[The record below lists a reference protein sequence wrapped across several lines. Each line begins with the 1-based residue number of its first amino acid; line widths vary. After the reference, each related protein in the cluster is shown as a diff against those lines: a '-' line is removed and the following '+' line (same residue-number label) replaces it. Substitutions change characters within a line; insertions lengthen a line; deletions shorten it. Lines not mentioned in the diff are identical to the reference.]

1 MRRLL
6 PYSLALAPLIIAGCL
21 PSEQHGGG
29 AAGSGSSSGGG
40 SGSAGGTGGN
50 TIDPNKCG
58 VQNFMLAKGG
68 TPDLL
73 IVQDISGSMGQ
84 TEDDQ
89 TASAGTPSKWTEI
102 SAAIESVV
110 GQINTVDWGLMM
122 FPTPG
127 GGKVCAPST
136 ADVAVGS
143 STAAAISAKLMA
155 TTPDGSTPT
164 TDAINAAVTYLQG
177 VSDGAAKYIVLAT
190 DGEPNGCN
198 GGGDDSAGAEKAVAN
213 AAAAGIST
221 FVVGIGTTGGAQAT
235 LNAMAVAGK
244 QSQAGATSYYPVTSQ
259 AALETVLKS
268 VTGQIVSCSYP
279 LATAPASPDLVDI
292 EENGMTIPRDKT
304 HTNGWDFGPGNL
316 SINFYGSACSNL
328 QNGSVTN
335 VGAVYGCPPIS

>member
-6 PYSLALAPLIIAGCL
+6 LYSLALAPLVFMGCL
-21 PSEQHGGG
+21 PSDAHGGG
-29 AAGSGSSSGGG
+29 AAGTGSGSGGG
-40 SGSAGGTGGN
+40 TGTGGN
-50 TIDPNKCG
+50 TIDPGKCG

-110 GQINTVDWGLMM
+110 GQINSVDWGLMM
-122 FPTPG
+122 FPAKG
-127 GGKVCAPST
+127 SGKQCAPTT
-136 ADVAVGS
+136 ADVAVGA

-155 TTPDGSTPT
+155 TTPNGTTPT
-164 TDAINAAVTYLQG
+164 ADTINSAVAYLQG
-177 VSDGAAKYIVLAT
+177 VSDGNTKYIVLAT
-190 DGEPNGCN
+190 DGEPNSC
-198 GGGDDSAGAEKAVAN
+198 GGNGDDSANAEKAVAD

-235 LNAMAVAGK
+235 LNKMAIAGK
-244 QSQAGATSYYPVTSQ
+244 QAQAGAVSYYPVTSQ
-259 AALETVLKS
+259 AALETVLQN

-279 LATAPASPDLVDI
+279 LTQAPANPDLVGI
-292 EENGMTIPRDKT
+292 EEDGATIPRDTT
-304 HTNGWDFGPGNL
+304 HTNGWDFGPGDL
-316 SINFYGSACSNL
+316 SINFYGAACANL
-328 QNGSVTN
+328 QNGSVSN